1 MFRNKFLNGFIPGV
15 ILPMLGYFL
24 FIYLND
30 VLIDN
35 GAFSN
40 SMVIWAGF
48 KERTLVIMAICLNL
62 IPTFVANRKYM
73 EEFVRGIMVPTVL
86 YCFVWFYVYSDQIG
100 VF

>member
-1 MFRNKFLNGFIPGV
+1 MFKNKFLNGFIPGI
-15 ILPMLGYFL
+15 ILPAVGYFL

-30 VLIDN
+30 VLMEK

-40 SMVIWAGF
+40 STVHWMGF

-73 EEFVRGIMVPTVL
+73 DEFVRGIMVPTVL
-86 YCFVWFYVYSDQIG
+86 YCFVWFYYFRSEIG